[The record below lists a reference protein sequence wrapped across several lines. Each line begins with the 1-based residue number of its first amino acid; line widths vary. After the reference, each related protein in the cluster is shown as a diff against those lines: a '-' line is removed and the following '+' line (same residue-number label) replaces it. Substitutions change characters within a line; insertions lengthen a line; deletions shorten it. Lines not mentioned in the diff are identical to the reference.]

1 MDENQGGDVISGIKN
16 TRKSDLFMLETS
28 KMVEKSY
35 QLIQQRK
42 TQTYAYITVTD
53 PEYIRPMFEVT

>member
-1 MDENQGGDVISGIKN
+1 M
-16 TRKSDLFMLETS
+16 FMVETS

-35 QLIQQRK
+35 QLIQSRK

-53 PEYIRPMFEVT
+53 PEYIRPMFEVTWGAMLALFSILLEQNDE